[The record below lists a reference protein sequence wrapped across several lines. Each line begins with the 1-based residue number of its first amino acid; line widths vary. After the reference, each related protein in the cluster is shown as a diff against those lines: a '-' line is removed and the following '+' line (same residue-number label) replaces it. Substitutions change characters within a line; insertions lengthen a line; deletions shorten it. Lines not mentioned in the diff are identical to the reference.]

1 MKILGP
7 FPSVE
12 NPDTFFW
19 MRGFS
24 DITSR
29 EPMKAKF
36 YEGELW
42 KGELEKIL
50 LPMLD
55 KYEVVLV

>member
-12 NPDTFFW
+12 DPDTFFW

-36 YEGELW
+36 YEGGLW
-42 KGELEKIL
+42 KGELGKIL
-50 LPMLD
+50 LPMLV